1 MNYLKIM
8 NPLPCPGRPC
18 TKHAVSGIISIRDNL
33 WKKNEFSKDTF
44 GFPVNNSNSQTGL
57 WLINQDDDK
66 DQVGRIQH
74 TGVFDKLLN

>member
-1 MNYLKIM
+1 ME
-8 NPLPCPGRPC
+8 
-18 TKHAVSGIISIRDNL
+18 
-33 WKKNEFSKDTF
+33 KNEFSKDTF

-57 WLINQDDDK
+57 WLINRDDDK